1 MMENYK
7 IQQHLNYALNITSI
21 VAITDANG
29 IITYVNEK
37 FCEVSKYSRNELVGK
52 DHCILNSNYH
62 PTSFFKEMYNT
73 IRGGHVWRGEI
84 RNKAKDGTYYWVDT
98 TIVPYV
104 NETGSIYQYV
114 SIRNDITEIKNTE
127 QKLKDTLDELARSN
141 KEIYTIKQ
149 ALDASSILAI
159 TDQKGEIT
167 YVNDTFCQISKYSR
181 DELLGQDHKILNSGH
196 HSKAF
201 FKNMMKTIGLGNI
214 WKGEIK
220 NRAKDGSYYWVDTTI
235 VPFLDDQ
242 NKPYQYVAIRRD
254 ISDRKRAEELVINSE
269 KLAAVGQLAA
279 GVAHEIKN
287 PLTTLK
293 GYTEYLR
300 DETKDSEKVKLF
312 DILLEE
318 IERINMITGEFMV
331 LGKPDTYDFKK
342 VDVIS
347 TVKHIAF
354 FLQNEA
360 KKRNVQFEFD
370 MNVDEAFVNGEES
383 QLKQV
388 FLNILKNAM
397 EAMPDGGNIFIKISK
412 NVKKIELSFK
422 DEGIGIPKEFITRI
436 GQPFFTTKQKGS
448 GLGLMVSY
456 KIIENHLGK
465 IMVDSKESIGTT
477 FTIVL
482 PSW

>member
-1 MMENYK
+1 MNVNEN
-7 IQQHLNYALNITSI
+7 IQQDLNYALNVTSI
-21 VAITDANG
+21 VAITDHKG
-29 IITYVNEK
+29 IITFVNEK
-37 FCEVSKYSRNELVGK
+37 FCEVSKYSRSELIGK
-52 DHCILNSNYH
+52 DHRILNSNYH
-62 PTSFFKEMYNT
+62 SPAFFQDMYKT
-73 IRGGHVWRGEI
+73 ISHGNVWRGEI
-84 RNKAKDGTYYWVDT
+84 RNRAKDGHLYWVDT

-104 NETGSIYQYV
+104 DETGTIYQYV
-114 SIRNDITEIKNTE
+114 SIRNDITTIKNTE
-127 QKLKDTLDELARSN
+127 QKLKDALEDLAKSN
-141 KEIYTIKQ
+141 KEIHTIKR

-159 TDQKGEIT
+159 TDEKGEIT

-181 DELLGQDHKILNSGH
+181 DELLGQDHKILNSGY

-201 FKNMMKTIGLGNI
+201 FKNMMKTIGQGKI

-220 NRAKDGSYYWVDTTI
+220 NRAKDGAYYWVDTTI
-235 VPFLDDQ
+235 VPFLDEK

-269 KLAAVGQLAA
+269 KLAAVGQLAS

-300 DETKDSEKVKLF
+300 DETRDDEKKKLF

-318 IERINMITGEFMV
+318 IERINFIAGEFMV
-331 LGKPDTYDFKK
+331 LGKPDTYDFSKT
-342 VDVIS
+342 DVIS

-360 KKRNVQFEFD
+360 KKRNIKFEFD
-370 MNVDEAFVNGEES
+370 INVDEAFVNGEVS

-397 EAMPDGGNIFIKISK
+397 EAMPSGGDILIK
-412 NVKKIELSFK
+412 VYKKGKEIELSFK
-422 DEGIGIPKEFITRI
+422 DEGIGIPKNQLSRV
-436 GQPFFTTKQKGS
+436 GQPFFTTKQNGN

-465 IMVDSKESIGTT
+465 IVLDSKEDAGTT
-477 FTIVL
+477 FTILL